1 VKKMVA
7 VCIGAAFAW
16 LQTHGTPSQWLE
28 RAQRV
33 PLPVLREPEAHRP
46 TVPAEPMTAQ
56 VLERIE
62 LPGDVAVL
70 AAHRDALYAGTFD
83 RGAFRIEN
91 GKLVALPIDSRVN
104 DLAVAGDGTV
114 YAATNG
120 GAFADARRLS
130 SGAFTAVTIWNGR
143 AAFASTHG
151 ISIVEGKDFHTLGPA
166 QGIRGDMPSS
176 LADCGVFLCIG
187 ASDGVWLFD
196 GSSSTHRQAPE
207 EMVTAVARDDG
218 GARFARDG
226 RRPQAA
232 ASNADVWAGTLASGV
247 ARLRGPAPPALP
259 DNRVSPH
266 ALLVHG
272 GAVFIGTPS
281 GLVVLRGG
289 RPKLVRELG
298 PVTALAASSR
308 GGLWIGTRNAAV
320 RVDVSERLALR

>member
-1 VKKMVA
+1 MKRMVA
-7 VCIGAAFAW
+7 VCIGCAFAW
-16 LQTHGTPSQWLE
+16 LQTHGTLSQWLE

-33 PLPVLREPEAHRP
+33 PLPVLRERQVPRP
-46 TVPAEPMTAQ
+46 TAPAEPMTAQ

-62 LPGDVAVL
+62 LPGDVVAL
-70 AAHRDALYAGTFD
+70 ATHGDALYAGTFD

-120 GAFADARRLS
+120 GAFAEGRRLS

-143 AAFASTHG
+143 AAFASPHG

-166 QGIRGDMPSS
+166 QGVRGDLPSA

-196 GSSSTHRQAPE
+196 GSSSVHRQAPE
-207 EMVTAVARDDG
+207 EMVTAVARD
-218 GARFARDG
+218 G

-232 ASNADVWAGTLASGV
+232 ASNAEVWAGTLAGGV
-247 ARLRGPAPPALP
+247 ARLPAPPQALP

-266 ALLVHG
+266 ALLVEG
-272 GAVFIGTPS
+272 GAAFIGTPS

-289 RPKLVRELG
+289 RPKLVRELA

-308 GGLWIGTRNAAV
+308 GGLWVGTRNAAV
-320 RVDVSERLALR
+320 RVDVSERLVMR

>member
-1 VKKMVA
+1 MKKMVA

-16 LQTHGTPSQWLE
+16 LETHGTPWQWLE

-33 PLPVLREPEAHRP
+33 PLPVLRERKAHRP

-62 LPGDVAVL
+62 LPGDVVAL
-70 AAHRDALYAGTFD
+70 ATHGDALYAGTFD

-104 DLAVAGDGTV
+104 DLAVAGDDTV

-130 SGAFTAVTIWNGR
+130 SGAFTAVAIWNGR
-143 AAFASTHG
+143 AAFASPHG
-151 ISIVEGKDFHTLGPA
+151 ISIVEGTDFHTLGPA

-207 EMVTAVARDDG
+207 EMVTAVARDGDY
-218 GARFARDG
+218 
-226 RRPQAA
+226 
-232 ASNADVWAGTLASGV
+232 VWAGTLAAGV
-247 ARLRGPAPPALP
+247 ARLPGPAQALP
-259 DNRVSPH
+259 DNHVSPH

-272 GAVFIGTPS
+272 GAVFVGTPS
-281 GLVVLRGG
+281 GLVVLRGVG
-289 RPKLVRELG
+289 SKLVRELA

-308 GGLWIGTRNAAV
+308 GGLWVGTRNAAL
-320 RVDVSERLALR
+320 RVDVSERLVMR

>member
-16 LQTHGTPSQWLE
+16 LETHGSPSQWLE

-33 PLPVLREPEAHRP
+33 PLPVLHGQETHRP
-46 TVPAEPMTAQ
+46 TVRAEPMTAR
-56 VLERIE
+56 VLERVE
-62 LPGDVAVL
+62 LPGDVVAL
-70 AAHRDALYAGTFD
+70 ASHGDALYAGTFD
-83 RGAFRIEN
+83 RGAFRIED

-120 GAFADARRLS
+120 GAFADAHRLS

-143 AAFASTHG
+143 AVFASPRG
-151 ISIVEGKDFHTLGPA
+151 ISIVEGTDFHTLGPA
-166 QGIRGDMPSS
+166 QGIRGDLPSA

-207 EMVTAVARDDG
+207 EMVVAVARG
-218 GARFARDG
+218 GDE
-226 RRPQAA
+226 
-232 ASNADVWAGTLASGV
+232 VWAGTLAGGV
-247 ARLRGPAPPALP
+247 ARLPGPASALP
-259 DNRVSPH
+259 DNRISPH
-266 ALLVHG
+266 ALLVDG

-289 RPKLVRELG
+289 RPKLSRELA

-308 GGLWIGTRNAAV
+308 GGLWVGTRNAAV
-320 RVDVSERLALR
+320 RVDVSERLVMR

>member
-7 VCIGAAFAW
+7 ACIGCAFAW
-16 LQTHGTPSQWLE
+16 VQTHGTPSQWLE
-28 RAQRV
+28 RAQRI
-33 PLPVLREPEAHRP
+33 PLPVLRERGTQLP
-46 TVPAEPMTAQ
+46 TTPVEPMTAE
-56 VLERIE
+56 VLERVE
-62 LPGDVAVL
+62 LPGDVVAL
-70 AAHRDALYAGTFD
+70 AAHGDALYVGTFD

-91 GKLVALPIDSRVN
+91 GMLVALPIDSRVN

-130 SGAFTAVTIWNGR
+130 YGAFTAVTIWNGR
-143 AAFASTHG
+143 AAFASPHG

-207 EMVTAVARDDG
+207 EMVTAVACDRDE
-218 GARFARDG
+218 
-226 RRPQAA
+226 
-232 ASNADVWAGTLASGV
+232 VWAGTLARGV
-247 ARLRGPAPPALP
+247 ARLPGPAPALP

-266 ALLVHG
+266 ALLVQG

-281 GLVVLRGG
+281 GLIVLRGG
-289 RPKLVRELG
+289 RPNLVRELA

-308 GGLWIGTRNAAV
+308 GGLWVGTRNAAV
-320 RVDVSERLALR
+320 RVDLSEPLVMR

>member
-1 VKKMVA
+1 MKKLAA
-7 VCIGAAFAW
+7 VCIGCAFAW

-28 RAQRV
+28 RAQRF
-33 PLPVLREPEAHRP
+33 PLPVLRAQEAHRP

-62 LPGDVAVL
+62 LPGDVVAL
-70 AAHRDALYAGTFD
+70 ASHGDALYAGTFD

-91 GKLVALPIDSRVN
+91 GKLVALAIDARVN

-120 GAFADARRLS
+120 GAFAEGHRLS

-143 AAFASTHG
+143 AAFASRHG
-151 ISIVEGKDFHTLGPA
+151 ISIVEGADFQTLGPG
-166 QGIRGDMPSS
+166 QGIRGEGPSS

-196 GSSSTHRQAPE
+196 GASSTHRQAPE
-207 EMVTAVARDDG
+207 EMVTAVARDGD
-218 GARFARDG
+218 
-226 RRPQAA
+226 
-232 ASNADVWAGTLASGV
+232 DVWAGTLAGGV
-247 ARLRGPAPPALP
+247 ARLPGPAAALP

-272 GAVFIGTPS
+272 GTVFVGTPS
-281 GLVVLRGG
+281 GLVVLRDG
-289 RPKLVRELG
+289 RSKLVRELA

-308 GGLWIGTRNAAV
+308 GGLWVGTRNAAV
-320 RVDVSERLALR
+320 RVDVSEALVMR

>member
-1 VKKMVA
+1 MKKMVA

-16 LQTHGTPSQWLE
+16 LETHGTPWQWLE

-33 PLPVLREPEAHRP
+33 PLPVLREPKAHRP

-62 LPGDVAVL
+62 LPGDVVAL
-70 AAHRDALYAGTFD
+70 ATHGDALYAGTFD

-104 DLAVAGDGTV
+104 DLAVAGDDTV

-143 AAFASTHG
+143 AAFASPHG
-151 ISIVEGKDFHTLGPA
+151 ISIVEGANFHTLGPA

-218 GARFARDG
+218 GPGFARDG
-226 RRPQAA
+226 RPQAA
-232 ASNADVWAGTLASGV
+232 ASNAEVWAGTSGSGV
-247 ARLRGPAPPALP
+247 ARLPGAAPALP

-289 RPKLVRELG
+289 RPNLVRDLA

-308 GGLWIGTRNAAV
+308 GGVWVGTRNAAV
-320 RVDVSERLALR
+320 RVDVSERLVMR